1 MEEIIEYVIFKI
13 ENEYYGLNIKFV
25 ENIEKAQAITRVPFA
40 ESYIE
45 GVINLRGNIIPVVD
59 LRIKFDLEKKEMTKD
74 SRIIIINFDN
84 YHIGLVVDSS
94 SEVVQ
99 LNKENIESAPRIGNL
114 VRNDFIK
121 EVGKD
126 NERIIMLLDIKKI
139 LDVVEIEN
147 K

>member
-13 ENEYYGLNIKFV
+13 ENEHYGLDIKFV

-59 LRIKFDLEKKEMTKD
+59 LRIRFELEKKETTKD
-74 SRIIIINFDN
+74 SRIIIINFDS

-99 LNKENIESAPRIGNL
+99 LKKENIESAPRIGNS
-114 VRNDFIK
+114 VRNDFVK

-126 NERIIMLLDIKKI
+126 NERIIMLLDINKI
-139 LDVVEIEN
+139 LDIVEIEN